1 MASVIFYPDKEK
13 NGKALLLISFTFNH
27 KRLRLSSGVHVPVN
41 KWDQEA
47 QKIKPVKD
55 FADENKR
62 LRETVNFFLDKYD
75 ELFPKGIKLSEEE
88 VNRKAEEMNEAFR
101 VFTGRKKASVA
112 QKITLYT
119 YFDVFT
125 ERFKNRITK
134 EHLDH
139 YSGLKRHLEE
149 FEKKHA
155 FRIDFDTIGRE
166 FYFKFTDFLRAKTYK
181 PNTIGSH
188 IKRIKRLMNEAILDN
203 LTTNREHQKKYFKA
217 TKEDA
222 DTIFLNETEIRALY
236 EMEIEFPGYKR
247 IRDIFILNCYTG
259 LRHSDWPKVV
269 KDKMQD
275 GRLYVKTNKTK
286 EPVIIPVKP
295 LVKEILDKYETIYIP
310 SNQKT
315 NDSLKWIGKKAFE
328 KKLGNGNF
336 QKWLEV
342 RTHTARRS
350 FATNAYLSGIPMR
363 DIMQITGHRTTASFL
378 TYIRVTKLETA
389 EKLKDHPFFS

>member
-27 KRLRLSSGVHVPVN
+27 KRLRLSSGVHVPVS

-88 VNRKAEEMNEAFR
+88 VSRKAEEMNEAFR

-119 YFDVFT
+119 YFDIFT

-139 YSGLKRHLEE
+139 YSGLKKHLEE

-247 IRDIFILNCYTG
+247 IRDIFVLNCYTG
-259 LRHSDWPKVV
+259 LRHSDWSKVL
-269 KDKMQD
+269 KEKIQDK
-275 GRLYVKTNKTK
+275 RLYVKTNKTK

-295 LVKEILDKYETIYIP
+295 LVKEILEKYETIYIP